1 VYWVVISKAHAE
13 SVAAKTLA
21 GKLYDVYC
29 PMILSE
35 IRHANR
41 SELVPRPFLP
51 RYLFVRVKQGGV
63 RGVLSTTGVSSLL
76 SFGDTPA
83 VTPDSVVEEI
93 RAREV
98 DGLIKPPEPVQKP
111 FPFKQG
117 DSVKVASE
125 LMGEIDALFS
135 CRQGPGR
142 VRVLI
147 NMLGRWHKATVPL
160 GAVYSNATA

>member
-1 VYWVVISKAHAE
+1 MYWVVISKAHAE
-13 SVAAKTLA
+13 SVAARHLA

-29 PMILSE
+29 PMVLSE
-35 IRHANR
+35 IRHSNR

-63 RGVLSTTGVSSLL
+63 RGILSTTGVSSLL
-76 SFGDTPA
+76 SFGDSPA
-83 VTPDSVVEEI
+83 TAPDGVVEEI

-98 DGLIKPPEPVQKP
+98 DGLVELPKPVIPP
-111 FPFKQG
+111 FPFKSG
-117 DSVKVASE
+117 DTVEVTTD
-125 LMGEIDALFS
+125 MGDFQALFS

-160 GAVYSNATA
+160 GSVHAAA